1 MAALALIS
9 RIGEHDGK
17 EVELRGW
24 LYNKRSSGR
33 IHFLELR
40 DGTGFIQCVVVK
52 GEVSDEDFE
61 AAGRLTQESSL
72 RLTGTVRA
80 DARAKGGYEITVK
93 SVRPFQIAQDYPIT
107 PKEHGVDFLMDNR
120 HLWIRHKRQHAIL
133 SIRHEV
139 IAAAQQYLN
148 DNGFL
153 RVDSPILTPA
163 ACEGTT
169 TLFETEYFE
178 EKAYLSQSGQLY
190 NEADAMAFGKV
201 YCFGPTFRAEK
212 SKTRRHLIEFWM
224 LEPEMAWC
232 DQEEN
237 QRVQEELVSYI
248 VAKVL
253 EKRKAELAVIER
265 DITKLEDIKPP
276 FPRLSYDDA
285 IDILK
290 EAGRE
295 ISWGDDFGAP
305 DETLISERFTRPVF
319 VTNYPTSMKAFYM
332 QPEPGRPEVV
342 KCADLLAPEGYGEI
356 IGGSERIWDPK
367 LMEERMKQHS
377 LSEEAYGWYM
387 QLRKFGTV
395 PHSGFGIGIE
405 RTVAWITGSEH
416 IREMIPFPRLLYRL
430 RP

>member
-1 MAALALIS
+1 MAALALIG

-52 GEVSDEDFE
+52 GEIPDEDFE
-61 AAGRLTQESSL
+61 AAGKLTQESSL

-93 SVRPFQIAQDYPIT
+93 SVMPFQVAQDYPIT
-107 PKEHGVDFLMDNR
+107 PKEHGIDFLMDNR
-120 HLWIRHKRQHAIL
+120 HLWIRHKRQHALL

-153 RVDSPILTPA
+153 RVDAPILTPA

-253 EKRKAELAVIER
+253 EKRRAELAVIER
-265 DITKLEDIKPP
+265 DVTKLEDIRPP

-290 EAGRE
+290 GAGRD

-342 KCADLLAPEGYGEI
+342 KCADMLAPEGYGEI
-356 IGGSERIWDPK
+356 IGGSERIWDPA
-367 LMEERMKQHS
+367 LMEERMRQHN

>member
-1 MAALALIS
+1 MAALALIGK
-9 RIGEHDGK
+9 IGEHDGK

-52 GEVSDEDFE
+52 GEVPDEDFE
-61 AAGRLTQESSL
+61 AAGKLTQESSL
-72 RLTGTVRA
+72 RLTGIVRA

-93 SVRPFQIAQDYPIT
+93 SVMPFQVAQDYPIT
-107 PKEHGVDFLMDNR
+107 PKEHGIDFLMDNR
-120 HLWIRHKRQHAIL
+120 HLWIRHKRQHALL

-153 RVDSPILTPA
+153 RVDAPILTPA

-253 EKRKAELAVIER
+253 EKRRAELAVIER
-265 DITKLEDIKPP
+265 DVTKLEDIKPP

-285 IDILK
+285 IDIL
-290 EAGRE
+290 
-295 ISWGDDFGAP
+295 
-305 DETLISERFTRPVF
+305 
-319 VTNYPTSMKAFYM
+319 
-332 QPEPGRPEVV
+332 
-342 KCADLLAPEGYGEI
+342 
-356 IGGSERIWDPK
+356 
-367 LMEERMKQHS
+367 
-377 LSEEAYGWYM
+377 
-387 QLRKFGTV
+387 
-395 PHSGFGIGIE
+395 
-405 RTVAWITGSEH
+405 
-416 IREMIPFPRLLYRL
+416 
-430 RP
+430 

>member
-1 MAALALIS
+1 MAALALIGK
-9 RIGEHDGK
+9 IGEHDGK

-52 GEVSDEDFE
+52 GEVPDEDFE
-61 AAGRLTQESSL
+61 AAGKLTQESSL
-72 RLTGTVRA
+72 RLTGIVRA
-80 DARAKGGYEITVK
+80 DARAKGGYEITVM
-93 SVRPFQIAQDYPIT
+93 SVMPFQVAQDYPIT
-107 PKEHGVDFLMDNR
+107 PKEHGIDFLMDNR
-120 HLWIRHKRQHAIL
+120 HLWIRHKRQHALL

-153 RVDSPILTPA
+153 RVDAPILTPA

-253 EKRKAELAVIER
+253 EKRRAELAVIER
-265 DITKLEDIKPP
+265 DVTKLEDIKPP

-290 EAGRE
+290 GAGRD

-342 KCADLLAPEGYGEI
+342 KCADMLAPEGYGEI
-356 IGGSERIWDPK
+356 IGGSERIWDPA
-367 LMEERMKQHS
+367 LMEERMRQHN

>member
-9 RIGEHDGK
+9 SIGKHDGK

>member
-1 MAALALIS
+1 MATLATIAA
-9 RIGEHDGK
+9 IGKFKDE

-40 DGTGFIQCVVVK
+40 DGTGFIQCVAVK
-52 GEVSDEDFE
+52 GEVPDEQFE
-61 AAGRLTQESSL
+61 SAGKLTQESSIK
-72 RLTGTVRA
+72 LTGTVRE
-80 DARAKGGYEITVK
+80 DKRAKGGYEITVK
-93 SVRPFQIAQDYPIT
+93 SIEVFQVADEYPIT

-120 HLWIRHKRQHAIL
+120 HLWIRHKKQHAIL
-133 SIRHEV
+133 LIRHEV
-139 IAAAQQYLN
+139 IAAAQAYLN
-148 DNGFL
+148 DNGFI

-190 NEADAMAFGKV
+190 NEADALAFGKV

-232 DQEEN
+232 DQDQN

-248 VAKVL
+248 VQRVVERRRPEL
-253 EKRKAELAVIER
+253 ELLER
-265 DITKLEDIKPP
+265 DISKLENIKPP
-276 FPRLSYDDA
+276 FPRISYDDA
-285 IDILK
+285 IAMLK
-290 EAGRE
+290 EAGHE
-295 ISWGDDFGAP
+295 VQWGDDFGAP
-305 DETLISERFTRPVF
+305 DETLISSKFDRPVF
-319 VTNYPTSMKAFYM
+319 VMNYPTSIKAFYM
-332 QPEPGRPEVV
+332 QPDPDRPEVV
-342 KCADLLAPEGYGEI
+342 KCADVLAPEGYGEI
-356 IGGSERIWDPK
+356 IGGSQRIHDPE
-367 LMEERMKQHS
+367 LMLERMRQHS
-377 LSEEAYGWYM
+377 LTEEAYGWYM
-387 QLRKFGTV
+387 QLRKYGTV

-416 IREMIPFPRLLYRL
+416 IREMIPFPRLLNRL

>member
-1 MAALALIS
+1 MATLATIAA
-9 RIGEHDGK
+9 IGKFKDE

-40 DGTGFIQCVVVK
+40 DGTGFIQCVAVK
-52 GEVSDEDFE
+52 GEVPDEQFE
-61 AAGRLTQESSL
+61 SAGKLTQESSIK
-72 RLTGTVRA
+72 LTGTVRE
-80 DARAKGGYEITVK
+80 DKRAKGGYEITVK
-93 SVRPFQIAQDYPIT
+93 SIEVFQVADEYPIT

-120 HLWIRHKRQHAIL
+120 HLWIRHKKQHAIL
-133 SIRHEV
+133 LIRHEV
-139 IAAAQQYLN
+139 IAAAQAYLN
-148 DNGFL
+148 DNGFI

-190 NEADAMAFGKV
+190 NEADALAFGKV

-224 LEPEMAWC
+224 LEPEMTWC
-232 DQEEN
+232 DQDQN

-248 VAKVL
+248 VQRVVERRRPEL
-253 EKRKAELAVIER
+253 ELLER
-265 DITKLEDIKPP
+265 DISKLENIKPP

-285 IDILK
+285 IAMLK
-290 EAGRE
+290 EAGHE
-295 ISWGDDFGAP
+295 VQWGDDFGAP
-305 DETLISERFTRPVF
+305 DETLISSKFDRPVF
-319 VTNYPTSMKAFYM
+319 VMNYPTSIKAFYM
-332 QPEPGRPEVV
+332 QPDPDRPEVV
-342 KCADLLAPEGYGEI
+342 KCADVLAPEGYGEI
-356 IGGSERIWDPK
+356 IGGSQRIHDPE
-367 LMEERMKQHS
+367 LMLERMRQHN
-377 LSEEAYGWYM
+377 LTEEAYGWYM
-387 QLRKFGTV
+387 QLRKYGTV

-416 IREMIPFPRLLYRL
+416 IREMIPFPRLLNRL

>member
-1 MAALALIS
+1 MASLATIAG
-9 RIGEHDGK
+9 IGRFQDQ

-24 LYNKRSSGR
+24 LYNKRSSGK

-52 GEVSDEDFE
+52 GEVTDEVFE
-61 AAGRLTQESSL
+61 AAGSLTQESSFKL
-72 RLTGTVRA
+72 IGRVRA
-80 DARAKGGYEITVK
+80 DARAKGGFEVTV
-93 SVRPFQIAQDYPIT
+93 SSLTVFQIAQDYPIT
-107 PKEHGVDFLMDNR
+107 PKEHGTDFLMDNR
-120 HLWIRHKRQHAIL
+120 HLWIRHKRQHAL
-133 SIRHEV
+133 LTIRHEV
-139 IAAAQQYLN
+139 IASAQQFLN
-148 DNGFL
+148 ENGFL
-153 RVDSPILTPA
+153 RIDSPILTPA

-237 QRVQEELVSYI
+237 QQVQEQLVSFI
-248 VAKVL
+248 VQKVV
-253 EKRKAELAVIER
+253 EKRRPELELLER
-265 DITKLEDIKPP
+265 DIKKLENIKPP

-285 IDILK
+285 IAMLK
-290 EAGRE
+290 AEGHE
-295 ISWGDDFGAP
+295 VQWGDDFGAP
-305 DETLISERFTRPVF
+305 DETLISNKFDRPVF
-319 VTNYPTSMKAFYM
+319 VTNYPTSIKAFYM
-332 QPEPGRPEVV
+332 QPAPGRPEVV
-342 KCADLLAPEGYGEI
+342 KCADMLAPEGYGEI
-356 IGGSERIWDPK
+356 IGGSERIHDPA
-367 LMEERMKQHS
+367 LMQERMRQHS
-377 LSEEAYGWYM
+377 LSDEAYGWYM
-387 QLRKFGTV
+387 QLRKYGTV

-416 IREMIPFPRLLYRL
+416 IREMIAFPRLLNRL

>member
-1 MAALALIS
+1 MAALALIG

-52 GEVSDEDFE
+52 GEVPDEDFE
-61 AAGRLTQESSL
+61 AAGKLTQESSL
-72 RLTGTVRA
+72 RLTGIVRA

-93 SVRPFQIAQDYPIT
+93 SVMPFQVAQDYPIT
-107 PKEHGVDFLMDNR
+107 PKEHGIDFLMDNR
-120 HLWIRHKRQHAIL
+120 HLWIRHKRQHALL

-153 RVDSPILTPA
+153 RVDAPILTPA

-253 EKRKAELAVIER
+253 EKRRAELAVIER
-265 DITKLEDIKPP
+265 DVTKLEDIKPP

-290 EAGRE
+290 GAGRD

-342 KCADLLAPEGYGEI
+342 KCADMLAPEGYGEI
-356 IGGSERIWDPK
+356 IGGSERIWDPA
-367 LMEERMKQHS
+367 LMEERMRQHN